1 MTDNPAPGAATF
13 EAWWQ
18 EQLKYTLWASQTN
31 SEHALVIF
39 NAGRRAALAEAAAV
53 CDRIAANCAMFEP
66 KDWTGGRTAAEC
78 RDAIKR
84 LEER

>member
-1 MTDNPAPGAATF
+1 MTTDKPESAF
-13 EAWWQ
+13 EAWWRSRGGSFAFMGHGPRYIA
-18 EQLKYTLWASQTN
+18 EDVWN
-31 SEHALVIF
+31 
-39 NAGRRAALAEAAAV
+39 AALAEAAAV